1 MKRRTGALLLAAGLS
16 LAVLTACGGNSGTTN
31 TGSGDNSGSGSNGGG
46 GDVKAYCA
54 AVRDAGT
61 ELLKPAPAGE
71 KKDLSTTYQ
80 KIADVAPEDIK
91 PSWQTLA
98 DQMKVLQ
105 EGLKI
110 DPQAIATTDPAD
122 LEAQQKKTEEAS
134 TKMQEAITKVS
145 EDTNKRC
152 VNA

>member
-31 TGSGDNSGSGSNGGG
+31 TGSGDNSGSGSNGG

>member
-16 LAVLTACGGNSGTTN
+16 LAVLTACGGSGGSTT
-31 TGSGDNSGSGSNGGG
+31 TGSGSSGSGNSNAGS

-71 KKDLSTTYQ
+71 TKDLSSTYQ
-80 KIADVAPEDIK
+80 KIADVAPDDIK

-145 EDTNKRC
+145 EDTTKRC

>member
-16 LAVLTACGGNSGTTN
+16 LAVLTACGGNGGTTN
-31 TGSGDNSGSGSNGGG
+31 AGSGDNAGSGGNGGG

-71 KKDLSTTYQ
+71 KKDLSATYQ